1 MSVKVLRRTFA
12 APFVVTLALAPL
24 AGADTAP
31 KPPPPKQQPEP
42 ARLQRTWTI
51 TKATAKTA
59 KPGDCEA
66 MQTDTCPKVK
76 AGDPIPPCNP
86 PAPTAYACPTNA
98 YGIGKTFTDKD
109 TLKVILKVGA
119 LQCVIDRPPV
129 ACDPGEKCNPP
140 PPQKIA
146 CPK

>member
-1 MSVKVLRRTFA
+1 MVKAPRRRFA
-12 APFVVTLALAPL
+12 APFVVTLALAP
-24 AGADTAP
+24 AVAADTAP
-31 KPPPPKQQPEP
+31 NPPPPKKPTP
-42 ARLQRTWTI
+42 AKLQRTWTI
-51 TKATAKTA
+51 TKSTAKTA

-86 PAPTAYACPTNA
+86 PAPTPYVCPTNQ
-98 YGIGKTFTDKD
+98 YGIGKTFSGKD
-109 TLKVILKVGA
+109 SLQVILRVGA
-119 LQCVIDRPPV
+119 VDCVIDRPQV

-140 PPQKIA
+140 PPQKIP